1 MSTRIIFNGQEYPST
16 DAMPEEVRKS
26 YLQALAQFAD
36 NDRNGIP
43 DVLER
48 RAGGPVIGIEQSSI
62 TVNGRTYESVE
73 AMPKLVRL
81 LYEHALGLMGAGPAG
96 PGARSTPGHG
106 PVGADLVRAVSRT
119 GRLLEHMVQVFLA
132 ISAVVIL
139 SGAVF
144 IMLQMDGVSHRKER
158 LYVAIAALVLL
169 GTLDSGVE
177 RLVKRRAPLSWGT
190 TEIERRYS
198 SVSLLLILAAAVLL
212 IGLAWFL
219 P

>member
-1 MSTRIIFNGQEYPST
+1 MSTHIIFNGQEYPST

-48 RAGGPVIGIEQSSI
+48 GAAGPVIGIQQSSI

-81 LYEHALGLMGAGPAG
+81 LYEHALGVMGAGPSRA
-96 PGARSTPGHG
+96 GARSTPGQG
-106 PVGADLVRAVSRT
+106 PAGADLMRAVSGT
-119 GRLLEHMVQVFLA
+119 ARLLERMVQVLLA

-139 SGAVF
+139 GGAVF
-144 IMLQMDGVSHRKER
+144 IMLHMGGVSHRKER

-177 RLVKRRAPLSWGT
+177 RLVKRRTPLSLET
-190 TEIERRYS
+190 TEVERRYS
-198 SVSLLLILAAAVLL
+198 SVSLLLILGAAVLL